1 MSLSFRQHKGGCA
14 GVHAGIERRTP
25 DTSSTIVQGVEP
37 KDGAWS
43 VQSRAT
49 PAQHARLVP
58 RCCSD
63 RPHLNLHTPVLFQ
76 LLLVFLELFEFLL
89 QRWQLHEL
97 AVHDLDLVLQLLRN
111 RRQLLA

>member
-1 MSLSFRQHKGGCA
+1 MPVLS
-14 GVHAGIERRTP
+14 
-25 DTSSTIVQGVEP
+25 
-37 KDGAWS
+37 
-43 VQSRAT
+43 
-49 PAQHARLVP
+49 P

-63 RPHLNLHTPVLFQ
+63 RPHLNLHTPILVE